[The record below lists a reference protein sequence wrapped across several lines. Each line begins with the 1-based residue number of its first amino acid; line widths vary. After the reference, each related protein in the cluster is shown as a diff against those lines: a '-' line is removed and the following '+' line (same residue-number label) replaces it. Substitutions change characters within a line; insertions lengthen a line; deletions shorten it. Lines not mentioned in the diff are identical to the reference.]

1 MRPEEVVKLRK
12 LGVVGMALVALAGLL
27 LVACGGGSSSSSG
40 KEGGSMTILT
50 PSFTDFEDPQLG
62 YEATGWEARYN
73 VYIPLLTY
81 AHAEGAA
88 GTKVIPGLAESLPKI
103 TDAGKTYTLTLRKG
117 LKYSN
122 GKPVKVSDV
131 KFAIQRIFKTNSK
144 GIPLYTNIVG
154 AEDFEAGKANDISGI
169 VPNDKT
175 GEIVFHLVTPYDAFD
190 FELALQFAAP
200 VPPDTPLK
208 YDPSNPIP
216 STGPYM
222 FTDITPGQSWTQER
236 NPFWD
241 KNNAKILP
249 DLPGGHLD
257 KITSKV
263 VTNYSS
269 ATTDVEQNTAD
280 DLTDPPPT
288 DRLGEVQSRYADRFK
303 KQPTVSTYYFY
314 MNTQAPPF
322 NDLKVRQAVN
332 YALDPEALVRIY
344 GGLQE
349 PTQQVIPPTMKG
361 YQKIELYPHNMAKA
375 KQLMKEANPSDK
387 DITLWTD
394 TDTPNDK
401 AGEYMQSVLKDLGF
415 NVKLK
420 IINGS
425 VYFDVIG
432 NQKTADNDIGWN
444 DWFEDF
450 PHPNDFFDPLINGE
464 NIAKVG
470 NLNTGLY
477 DNKAVNKRINEL
489 AAKPL
494 DAATEKQYAALDKQV
509 MQDAPWA
516 PFGTRSLST
525 FTSDRVNFDNLI
537 WSPVFQ
543 DDYSSFQ
550 LTK

>member
-1 MRPEEVVKLRK
+1 
-12 LGVVGMALVALAGLL
+12 
-27 LVACGGGSSSSSG
+27 
-40 KEGGSMTILT
+40 
-50 PSFTDFEDPQLG
+50 
-62 YEATGWEARYN
+62 
-73 VYIPLLTY
+73 
-81 AHAEGAA
+81 
-88 GTKVIPGLAESLPKI
+88 
-103 TDAGKTYTLTLRKG
+103 
-117 LKYSN
+117 
-122 GKPVKVSDV
+122 
-131 KFAIQRIFKTNSK
+131 
-144 GIPLYTNIVG
+144 
-154 AEDFEAGKANDISGI
+154 

>member
-1 MRPEEVVKLRK
+1 MRK
-12 LGVVGMALVALAGLL
+12 LGAIVLTLAATAMLVAS
-27 LVACGGGSSSSSG
+27 CGGGSSSSEG
-40 KEGGSMTILT
+40 AEGGTLKILT

-88 GTKVIPGLAESLPKI
+88 GTELIPGLAEDLPKI
-103 TDAGKTYTLTLRKG
+103 SNGGKTYKLTLRKG

-131 KFAIQRIFKTNSK
+131 KFAIQRIFDTNSK

-154 AEDFEAGKANDISGI
+154 AEDYETGKANEISGI
-169 VPNDKT
+169 KPNDKT
-175 GEIVFHLVTPYDAFD
+175 GEIEFDLVQPDGTFGY
-190 FELALQFAAP
+190 ELGLQFTAP
-200 VPPDTPLK
+200 VPPDTPGK
-208 YDPSNPIP
+208 YDPANPIP
-216 STGPYM
+216 ATGPYY
-222 FTDITPGQSWTQER
+222 FTEITPGKSWTQER
-236 NPFWD
+236 NPQWD

-249 DLPGGHLD
+249 DLPGGHVD
-257 KITSKV
+257 KITSTV
-263 VTNYSS
+263 VTNFSS
-269 ATTDVEQNTAD
+269 ATTQVEQNTAD
-280 DLTDPPPT
+280 SLTDPPPT
-288 DRLGEVQSRYADRFK
+288 DRLGEVQSRYGDRFK

-314 MNTQAPPF
+314 MNTQKPPF
-322 NDLKVRQAVN
+322 DDVKVRQAVN

-349 PTQQVIPPTMKG
+349 PTQQVLPPTMKG
-361 YQKIELYPHNMAKA
+361 YEKLNLYPHDMAKA

-387 DITLWTD
+387 DITVFTD

-415 NVKLK
+415 NAKLK
-420 IINGS
+420 IVNGS

-432 NQKTADNDIGWN
+432 NGKTADNDIGWN

-450 PHPNDFFDPLINGE
+450 PHPNDFFDPLLNGE
-464 NIAKVG
+464 NIAQVG
-470 NLNTGLY
+470 NLNTGYY
-477 DNKAVNKRINEL
+477 DNPAVNKKIDEL
-489 AAKPL
+489 SQKQLTP
-494 DAATEKQYAALDKQV
+494 DVEKEYAALDKQV
-509 MQDAPWA
+509 MEDAPWA

-525 FTSDRVNFDNLI
+525 FASDRVANFDDLI

-543 DDYSSFQ
+543 DDYSSWQ
-550 LTK
+550 LSK

>member
-1 MRPEEVVKLRK
+1 MV
-12 LGVVGMALVALAGLL
+12 LVAT
-27 LVACGGGSSSSSG
+27 LVVAACGSGSSSTSG
-40 KEGGSMTILT
+40 KEGGTLKILT

-62 YEATGWEARYN
+62 YETTGWEARYN

-81 AHAEGAA
+81 AHAEGTA
-88 GTKVIPGLAESLPKI
+88 GTQVIPGLAEALPKI
-103 TDAGKTYTLTLRKG
+103 TDGGKTYTLTLRKG
-117 LKYSN
+117 LKYSD
-122 GKPVKVSDV
+122 GKAVKVSDV

-154 AEDFEAGKANDISGI
+154 ATDFEAGKASDISGI
-169 VPNDKT
+169 EPNDKT
-175 GEIVFHLVTPYDAFD
+175 GQIVFHLVNPDGTFIY
-190 FELALQFAAP
+190 ELGLQFAAP
-200 VPPDTPLK
+200 VPPDTALK
-208 YDPSNPIP
+208 YDPSNPAP

-222 FTDITPGQSWTQER
+222 FTKITPGQSWTEER

-249 DLPGGHLD
+249 DLPGGHVD
-257 KITSKV
+257 KITSTV
-263 VTNYSS
+263 VTNQSS
-269 ATTDVEQNTAD
+269 ATTQIEQNTAD

-288 DRLGEVQSRYADRFK
+288 DRLGEVQSRFADRFK
-303 KQPTVSTYYFY
+303 KQPTVSTYYYY
-314 MNTQAPPF
+314 MNTTTPPF
-322 NDLKVRQAVN
+322 NDLRVRQAVN
-332 YALDPEALVRIY
+332 YAVDPAAIVRIY
-344 GGLQE
+344 GGLQA
-349 PTQQVIPPTMKG
+349 PTQQILPPTMKG
-361 YQKIELYPHNMAKA
+361 YQKINLYPYNLAKA
-375 KQLMKEANPSDK
+375 KQLIKQANPSDK
-387 DITLWTD
+387 DITVWTD
-394 TDTPNDK
+394 SDTPNDK
-401 AGEYMQSVLKDLGF
+401 AGEYLQSVLKELGF
-415 NVKLK
+415 NAKLK

-432 NQKTADNDIGWN
+432 NQKTANNDIGWN

-464 NIAKVG
+464 NIAQVG

-477 DNKAVNKRINEL
+477 DNKAVNKKIDEL
-489 AAKPL
+489 AQQPL
-494 DAATEKQYAALDKQV
+494 NAATEKQYAALDKQV

-525 FTSDRVNFDNLI
+525 FTSDKVNFDNLI

>member
-1 MRPEEVVKLRK
+1 MT
-12 LGVVGMALVALAGLL
+12 LVAGTL
-27 LVACGGGSSSSSG
+27 LVACGSSSSSG
-40 KEGGSMTILT
+40 GKEGGTLSVLT

-81 AHAEGAA
+81 AHAEGKA
-88 GTKVIPGLAESLPKI
+88 GTQVIPGLAKDLPKI
-103 TDAGKTYTLTLRKG
+103 TDGGKTYTLTLRPG
-117 LKYSN
+117 LKYSD
-122 GKPVKVSDV
+122 GTPVKASDA
-131 KFAIQRIFKTNSK
+131 KFAIKRIFDTNSK

-154 AEDFEAGKANDISGI
+154 AEDYEAGKANDISGI
-169 VPNDKT
+169 QANDKT
-175 GEIVFHLVTPYDAFD
+175 GQIVFHLVNADGTFT
-190 FELALQFAAP
+190 FELGLQFAAP
-200 VPPDTPLK
+200 VPQNTALK

-216 STGPYM
+216 STGPYY
-222 FTDITPGQSWTQER
+222 FTKIVPGQSWAQAR
-236 NPFWD
+236 NPFWT

-249 DLPGGHLD
+249 DLPGGHVD
-257 KITSKV
+257 KITSTV
-263 VTNYSS
+263 VSNFSS
-269 ATTDVEQNTAD
+269 ATTDVEQNKAD

-288 DRLGEVQSRYADRFK
+288 DRLGEVQSRYASRFQ

-314 MNTQAPPF
+314 MNTQQPPF

-332 YALDPEALVRIY
+332 YAIDPAALQRIY
-344 GGLQE
+344 GGLQT
-349 PTQQVIPPTMKG
+349 PTQQVLPPTMAG
-361 YQKIELYPHNMAKA
+361 YQKFELYPHNLTKA
-375 KQLMKEANPSDK
+375 KQLIKQANPSDK
-387 DITLWTD
+387 DITVWTD

-401 AGEYMQSVLKDLGF
+401 AGEYMQSVLKSLGF
-415 NVKLK
+415 NAKLK

-432 NQKTADNDIGWN
+432 NQSTPNNDIGWN

-450 PHPNDFFDPLINGE
+450 PHPNDFFDPLLNGE

-477 DNKAVNKRINEL
+477 NNPQVNKKIDQL
-489 AAKPL
+489 AQQPL
-494 DAATEKQYAALDKQV
+494 TPAVETQYAALDKQI

-516 PFGTRSLST
+516 PFGTRALST

-550 LTK
+550 FK

>member
-12 LGVVGMALVALAGLL
+12 LGAVAMALVAT
-27 LVACGGGSSSSSG
+27 LVVAACGSGSSSSG
-40 KEGGSMTILT
+40 KEGGTLSILT

-81 AHAEGAA
+81 AHAEGSA
-88 GTKVIPGLAESLPKI
+88 GTKVIPGLAEALPKI
-103 TDAGKTYTLTLRKG
+103 TNGGKTYSLTLRKG
-117 LKYSN
+117 LKYSD
-122 GKPVKVSDV
+122 GTPVKASDV
-131 KFAIQRIFKTNSK
+131 KFAFERIFKSNSK
-144 GIPLYTNIVG
+144 GIPLFTNIAG
-154 AEDFEAGKANDISGI
+154 ADAFESGKASDISGI
-169 VPNDKT
+169 TADDKT
-175 GEIVFHLVTPYDAFD
+175 GKITFNLVQPDGSFI
-190 FELALQFAAP
+190 FVLGLQFGAP
-200 VPPDTPLK
+200 VPQNTPEK
-208 YDPSNPIP
+208 YDPAHPIP

-222 FTDITPGQSWTQER
+222 FTNITPGKSWTQER
-236 NPFWD
+236 NPQWD

-257 KITSKV
+257 KITSTV

-269 ATTDVEQNTAD
+269 ATTQVEQNKAD

-288 DRLGEVQSRYADRFK
+288 DLLGDVESRYADRFK

-314 MNTQAPPF
+314 MNTQQPPF
-322 NDLKVRQAVN
+322 NDVKVRQAVN
-332 YALDPEALVRIY
+332 YALDPAALQRIY
-344 GGLQE
+344 GGLQD
-349 PTQQVIPPTMKG
+349 PTQQVIPPTMQG
-361 YQKIELYPHNMAKA
+361 YKKIELYPHNLAKA
-375 KQLMKEANPSDK
+375 KQLIKEANPSDK
-387 DITLWTD
+387 DITVFTD

-401 AGEYMQSVLKDLGF
+401 AGEYMQSVLKQIGF
-415 NVKLK
+415 NAKLK
-420 IINGS
+420 IVNGS

-432 NQKTADNDIGWN
+432 NQSTPNNDIGWN

-450 PHPNDFFDPLINGE
+450 PHPTDFFDPLLNGE
-464 NIAKVG
+464 NIAKTA

-477 DNKAVNKRINEL
+477 DNPSVNKKIDEL
-489 AAKPL
+489 AQKPL
-494 DAATEKQYAALDKQV
+494 SQTASQYAALDKQV

-537 WSPVFQ
+537 WSPVYQ

>member
-1 MRPEEVVKLRK
+1 LRK
-12 LGVVGMALVALAGLL
+12 LGVVAILVLAGSLIL
-27 LVACGGGSSSSSG
+27 AACGSSSSSG
-40 KEGGSMTILT
+40 GKEGGTLSILT

-81 AHAEGAA
+81 AHAEGQA
-88 GTKVIPGLAESLPKI
+88 GTKVIPGLAEALPKI
-103 TDAGKTYTLTLRKG
+103 TNGGKTYSLTLRKG
-117 LKYSN
+117 LKYSD
-122 GKPVKVSDV
+122 GSPVKASDV
-131 KFAIQRIFKTNSK
+131 KFAFQRIFKTNSK
-144 GIPLYTNIVG
+144 GIPLFTNISG
-154 AEDFEAGKANDISGI
+154 ATDFESGKASDISGI
-169 VPNDKT
+169 TADDKT
-175 GEIVFHLVTPYDAFD
+175 GKIVFNLDKPDGSFVYV
-190 FELALQFAAP
+190 LGLQFGAP
-200 VPPDTPLK
+200 VPQSTPLK

-222 FTDITPGQSWTQER
+222 FTNITPGKSWTQER
-236 NPFWD
+236 NPQWA

-257 KITSKV
+257 KITSTV

-269 ATTDVEQNTAD
+269 ATTQVEQNKAD

-288 DRLGEVQSRYADRFK
+288 DLLGDVESRYADRFQ

-314 MNTQAPPF
+314 MNTKTPPF

-332 YALDPEALVRIY
+332 YALDPAALQRIY
-344 GGLQE
+344 GGLQD
-349 PTQQVIPPTMKG
+349 PTQQVIPPTMEG
-361 YQKIELYPHNMAKA
+361 YKKIELYPHNLAKA

-387 DITLWTD
+387 DITVFTD

-401 AGEYMQSVLKDLGF
+401 AGEYMQSVLKSLGF
-415 NVKLK
+415 NAKLK
-420 IINGS
+420 IVNGS

-432 NQKTADNDIGWN
+432 NQSTPNNDIGWN

-450 PHPNDFFDPLINGE
+450 PHPTDFFDPLLNGE
-464 NIAKVG
+464 NIAKTA

-477 DNKAVNKRINEL
+477 NNPAVNKKIDEL
-489 AAKPL
+489 AQKPL
-494 DAATEKQYAALDKQV
+494 SQTASQYAALDKQV

-525 FTSDRVNFDNLI
+525 FTSDRVNFGDLI